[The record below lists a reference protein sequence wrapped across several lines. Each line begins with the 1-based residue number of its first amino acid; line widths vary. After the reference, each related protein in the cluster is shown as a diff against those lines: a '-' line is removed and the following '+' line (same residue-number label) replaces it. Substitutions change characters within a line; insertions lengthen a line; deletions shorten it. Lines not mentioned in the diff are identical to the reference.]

1 MIDVIVFEVV
11 VIKRILLWMWSAAQN
26 LNHQILRLCNVN
38 FILRKTIMDNLPEL
52 ICFSKSQ
59 TYLAREIKQIIA
71 QNLQCVNSK
80 SKYLSNIE
88 TSSHSNKDF
97 SAFTQGWSSAIGQG
111 STIDS
116 LSISLHDFVPSFLH
130 YSSCFL
136 QKNGNEK
143 LIIM

>member
-59 TYLAREIKQIIA
+59 TYLAREIK
-71 QNLQCVNSK
+71 
-80 SKYLSNIE
+80 
-88 TSSHSNKDF
+88 
-97 SAFTQGWSSAIGQG
+97 
-111 STIDS
+111 
-116 LSISLHDFVPSFLH
+116 
-130 YSSCFL
+130 
-136 QKNGNEK
+136 
-143 LIIM
+143 